1 MPITTQAIEI
11 KKQRLLEAL
20 EKSLGIVTTACKTAG
35 VARSSFYEWKEN
47 DPEFAMAVQE
57 IDNVTLDFA
66 ESSLHKQINE
76 GNATSTIFYL
86 KTKGKNR
93 GYVERT
99 ELDVSNSDGTLQP
112 TIDIKKLTTE
122 QLRALKDARIE
133 ADS

>member
-86 KTKGKNR
+86 KTKGKKR

>member
-86 KTKGKNR
+86 KTKGKKR

-112 TIDIKKLTTE
+112 TIDTKKLTTE